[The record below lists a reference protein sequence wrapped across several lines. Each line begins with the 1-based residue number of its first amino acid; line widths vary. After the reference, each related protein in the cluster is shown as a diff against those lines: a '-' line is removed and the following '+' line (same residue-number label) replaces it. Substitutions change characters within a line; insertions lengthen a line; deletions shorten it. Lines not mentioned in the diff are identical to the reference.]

1 MFRNCRRPRKIK
13 GGWELYNS
21 KGDFGEIEKKRKYG
35 NLKNVADFEGERDNS
50 TSEGKGGEMKNSQG
64 KIRKL
69 KKKKDIGKWEFGGL
83 IVDLS
88 KSQHGLIRKSAD
100 WMMSFER
107 EKVLM
112 GFLNWDEMWSK
123 L

>member
-1 MFRNCRRPRKIK
+1 
-13 GGWELYNS
+13 
-21 KGDFGEIEKKRKYG
+21 
-35 NLKNVADFEGERDNS
+35 
-50 TSEGKGGEMKNSQG
+50 MKNSQG